1 MSSIVGPYPG
11 AENDYRRERITDS
24 FREHRS
30 SRRMFHRRMPK
41 GGKTVPPAVDWFA
54 A

>member
-1 MSSIVGPYPG
+1 MSSIVGPFPG

-24 FREHRS
+24 FREHR